1 VPELTERLQA
11 VLGPAYR
18 VEKELG
24 GGGMSRVFLAE
35 EVDLG
40 RRVVVKVLPPDMAAG
55 VNVERF
61 RREIQLAAK
70 LQHPHIVPL
79 LSAGASGD
87 LLYYV
92 MPFIEGESLR
102 AKLARE
108 GELPVA
114 EALRILRDVV
124 DALSYAHGHHVVHRD
139 IKPDNVLLSGKHA
152 LVTDFGVAKAVAE
165 STGKHTLTSMGV
177 ALGTPAYMA
186 PEQAT
191 ADPHTDHRADI
202 YALGALAYEMLSGR
216 PPFMAM
222 NAQAMLA
229 AHVTE
234 APEPVTKH
242 RTTVPEPLNQLILRC
257 LEKKPADRWQR
268 AEELLPHLEAILTPT
283 GGITPTGTQPVISS
297 GTQAAIE
304 RAHPVRVA
312 ALFALAS
319 VGVLAIV
326 YAAVQLMGLPD
337 WVFYGAIGLLA
348 VGLPIMLLTS
358 HHERRR
364 ALARSSGRLTAT
376 PAGGLTPH
384 FTWRKALMGG
394 AAAFAGLGVVAAGYM
409 AMRALGIGPMGSL
422 IASGALREQER
433 LIVAEFENGTQDSAL
448 GRTVTDLVRVA
459 LGQSRVVSVM
469 EPTQV
474 SDVLE
479 RMRRRRNTPVTPEVA
494 GEVVAR
500 EGVKAFVAGEIRPLG
515 AGYVISARMVAA
527 GTGDALVVLREEA
540 PGAEGLIAAIDRLS
554 DKLRERIGE
563 SLRTV
568 RADPPLERL
577 TTTSLEALR
586 LYAQADRVQQEGDVD
601 RAIALLEE
609 AVKHDTLFA
618 MAYRRMGTLMTNTG
632 FVGLLGE
639 RGRAALR
646 RAYELRDRLSDVERY
661 FVEAMYA
668 SRVENDG
675 EKAVT
680 AYLAIL
686 EKHPNNGTALNNLG
700 IQYAFLGRVAER
712 DAVLRRAVQ
721 AGVAISLTYGNL
733 VFFLRGRGQLAAAD
747 TILQLFAERF
757 PANPNVVEQRSTL
770 AAVRMDFDGSAEAA
784 RDLLSGR
791 PAQQVFAHNRLA
803 AIAQVR
809 GELTEANRRRDQA
822 QRIDAQR
829 AGMAPEE
836 RDMLIE
842 LGRAERAAWFGTGGR
857 AAAARLE
864 VLWQSNRRL
873 TAPRGPQERRYPRFI
888 TDLAQAGRPA
898 AARRVLEEYRGSLDQ
913 RQREDWFQRNELRV
927 LEGQVRVAEGRA
939 SDAVGQYRL
948 AREEIKDGCS
958 ICFLADM
965 AYAFDQ
971 AGLADSAIAYY
982 REYLETP
989 GDRFGDDQVWLAP
1002 ALRRLGELYEGKG
1015 DREQA
1020 VEHYGRFVELWKG
1033 ADPELQP
1040 MVSEVK
1046 QRMARLAGER
1056 PR

>member
-216 PPFMAM
+216 PPFMAL

-639 RGRAALR
+639 RGPMSCGIGCLTWSATSWR
-646 RAYELRDRLSDVERY
+646 RC
-661 FVEAMYA
+661 
-668 SRVENDG
+668 
-675 EKAVT
+675 T
-680 AYLAIL
+680 
-686 EKHPNNGTALNNLG
+686 
-700 IQYAFLGRVAER
+700 
-712 DAVLRRAVQ
+712 RREWRM
-721 AGVAISLTYGNL
+721 T
-733 VFFLRGRGQLAAAD
+733 
-747 TILQLFAERF
+747 
-757 PANPNVVEQRSTL
+757 
-770 AAVRMDFDGSAEAA
+770 VR
-784 RDLLSGR
+784 R
-791 PAQQVFAHNRLA
+791 P
-803 AIAQVR
+803 
-809 GELTEANRRRDQA
+809 
-822 QRIDAQR
+822 
-829 AGMAPEE
+829 
-836 RDMLIE
+836 
-842 LGRAERAAWFGTGGR
+842 
-857 AAAARLE
+857 
-864 VLWQSNRRL
+864 
-873 TAPRGPQERRYPRFI
+873 
-888 TDLAQAGRPA
+888 
-898 AARRVLEEYRGSLDQ
+898 
-913 RQREDWFQRNELRV
+913 
-927 LEGQVRVAEGRA
+927 
-939 SDAVGQYRL
+939 
-948 AREEIKDGCS
+948 
-958 ICFLADM
+958 
-965 AYAFDQ
+965 
-971 AGLADSAIAYY
+971 
-982 REYLETP
+982 
-989 GDRFGDDQVWLAP
+989 
-1002 ALRRLGELYEGKG
+1002 
-1015 DREQA
+1015 
-1020 VEHYGRFVELWKG
+1020 
-1033 ADPELQP
+1033 
-1040 MVSEVK
+1040 
-1046 QRMARLAGER
+1046 
-1056 PR
+1056 

>member
-1 VPELTERLQA
+1 MAELRDRLRVA
-11 VLGPAYR
+11 LGTGYR
-18 VEKELG
+18 VDRELG
-24 GGGMSRVFLAE
+24 GGGMSRVFLTE
-35 EVDLG
+35 EVRLG
-40 RRVVVKVLPPDMAAG
+40 RRVVVKVLPPEMAAG
-55 VNVERF
+55 VSVDRF
-61 RREIQLAAK
+61 EREIQLAAK
-70 LQHPHIVPL
+70 LQHPHVVPL
-79 LSAGASGD
+79 LTAGASDD
-87 LLYYV
+87 LLYYI

-114 EALRILRDVV
+114 EVLRILRDVL
-124 DALSYAHGHHVVHRD
+124 DALAYAHRNHVVHRD
-139 IKPDNVLLSGKHA
+139 IKPDNVLLSEGHA

-165 STGKHTLTSMGV
+165 STGKHALTSMGV
-177 ALGTPAYMA
+177 ALGTPTYMA

-202 YALGALAYEMLSGR
+202 YAVGAMAYEMLSGR
-216 PPFMAM
+216 PPFAATT
-222 NAQAMLA
+222 AQAMLA

-242 RTTVPEPLNQLILRC
+242 RTTVPPALNELILKC

-268 AEELLPHLEAILTPT
+268 ADELIPHVTAMLTPT
-283 GGITPTGTQPVISS
+283 GGMTPTGTQPVISS
-297 GTQAAIE
+297 GTAAAIE
-304 RAHPVRVA
+304 RAHPLRVA
-312 ALFALAS
+312 GLFGLAA

-326 YAAVQLMGLPD
+326 YAAVQLIGLPD

-348 VGLPIMLLTS
+348 IGLPIMLLTS
-358 HHERRR
+358 YHERRR
-364 ALARSSGRLTAT
+364 ALARSSGHMTAT
-376 PAGGLTPH
+376 PAGGLVPH
-384 FTWRKALMGG
+384 FTWRKALLGG
-394 AAAFAGLGVVAAGYM
+394 GIAFAGLGVVTTGYT
-409 AMRALGIGPMGSL
+409 AMRALGIGPAGSL

-433 LIVAEFENGTQDSAL
+433 LIVAEFENGTPDSAL
-448 GRTVTDLVRVA
+448 GQTVTNLVRVA
-459 LGQSRVVSVM
+459 LGQSAVVSVM
-469 EPTQV
+469 EPAQV

-479 RMRRRRNTPVTPEVA
+479 RMRRDRNLPVTPAVA
-494 GEVVAR
+494 GEVAAR
-500 EGVKAFVAGEIRPLG
+500 EGVKAFVAGEVRPLG

-527 GTGDALVVLREEA
+527 GTGDALVLLREEA
-540 PGAEGLIAAIDRLS
+540 PSAEGLIAAIDRLS

-577 TTTSLEALR
+577 TTVSLEALR
-586 LYAQADRVQQEGDVD
+586 LYAQADRVENEGDVD

-639 RGRAALR
+639 RGRAALT

-668 SRVENDG
+668 GRVENDN
-675 EKAVT
+675 EQAVT

-686 EKHPNNGTALNNLG
+686 EKHPNDGTALNNLG

-712 DAVLRRAVQ
+712 DAVLRRAVE
-721 AGVAISLTYGNL
+721 AGVAISLTYRNL
-733 VFFLRGRGQLAAAD
+733 VFFLRGRGQLAVAD

-757 PANPNVVEQRSTL
+757 PTNPGVVRHRSAL
-770 AAVRMDFDGSAEAA
+770 AAARMDFDGAAEAA
-784 RDLLSGR
+784 RGLLSGR
-791 PAQQVFAHNRLA
+791 PAEQVFAHNQLA

-809 GELTEANRRRDQA
+809 GELAEANRRGDQA

-829 AGMAPEE
+829 VGMAPEE

-842 LGRAERAAWFGTGGR
+842 LGRAERAAWFGIGARG
-857 AAAARLE
+857 AAADRLE
-864 VLWQSNRRL
+864 ALWQSNRRL
-873 TAPRGPQERRYPRFI
+873 TAARGPLERRYPQFI
-888 TDLAQAGRPA
+888 TDLTLAQRPA
-898 AARRVLEEYRGSLDQ
+898 AARRLLEEYRTSLDQ
-913 RQREDWFQRNELRV
+913 RQLEDWFRRNELRV
-927 LEGQVRVAEGRA
+927 LEGQVRVAEGRP
-939 SDAVGQYRL
+939 SDAVEQYRL

-958 ICFLADM
+958 ICFLADI

-971 AGLADSAIAYY
+971 AGLADSAMAYF

-989 GDRFGDDQVWLAP
+989 GDRLGDDQVWLASS
-1002 ALRRLGELYEGKG
+1002 LRRLGELYEAKG
-1015 DREQA
+1015 DRDETL
-1020 VEHYGRFVELWKG
+1020 EYYGRFVELWKN

-1040 MVSEVK
+1040 MVNEVRG
-1046 QRMARLAGER
+1046 RMARLVGER
-1056 PR
+1056 